1 MRYLDVKWIHDLDEE
16 PIRLVSE
23 IDLIGFETRKLE
35 FFRDG
40 RVGFASAA
48 GASLETELGTV
59 PVQSI
64 DEIGT
69 LGEFVGL
76 TITGSDFEALW
87 QHVVG

>member
-1 MRYLDVKWIHDLDEE
+1 MRYLDVKWIHDLQEE

-23 IDLIGFETRKLE
+23 IDLMGFETRKVE

-48 GASLETELGTV
+48 GASPGTELGTV

-64 DEIGT
+64 DEIDA
-69 LGEFVGL
+69 LGEFAGL
-76 TITGSDFEALW
+76 TITRSDFEALW
-87 QHVVG
+87 RDVVT